1 MYVHV
6 RYVKSKNRINKKTTE
21 NIIIDNQNEEKK
33 PTQTIIDKKV
43 ACINNRLFRDEYEI
57 DFRSNEHYLSSGENK
72 AWKIKI

>member
-33 PTQTIIDKKV
+33 PHT
-43 ACINNRLFRDEYEI
+43 NYYR
-57 DFRSNEHYLSSGENK
+57 
-72 AWKIKI
+72 

>member
-6 RYVKSKNRINKKTTE
+6 RYVKSKNRIKKKTTK

-33 PTQTIIDKKV
+33 QTVIDKKV

-72 AWKIKI
+72 A

>member
-1 MYVHV
+1 MTKT
-6 RYVKSKNRINKKTTE
+6 RRKNH
-21 NIIIDNQNEEKK
+21 
-33 PTQTIIDKKV
+33 TQTIIDKKV